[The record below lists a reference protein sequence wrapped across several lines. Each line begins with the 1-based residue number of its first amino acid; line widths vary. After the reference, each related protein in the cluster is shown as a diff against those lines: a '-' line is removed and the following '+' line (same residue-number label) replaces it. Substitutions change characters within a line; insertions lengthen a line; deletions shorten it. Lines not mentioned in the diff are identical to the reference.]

1 MRVPSEVE
9 LTATAPQAL
18 YGLDFLHA
26 TPNSLSR
33 SEDVSYETFTDRYA
47 VWVLVD
53 QDFYM
58 ICQISLIYKPLVKTR
73 FKVVLLRENSSIR
86 RLLNKPCFS
95 ELPIRSIQAE
105 YLNLKRV
112 FWRTVRGI
120 VSLLIR

>member
-58 ICQISLIYKPLVKTR
+58 ICQISLIYKPLVQTR